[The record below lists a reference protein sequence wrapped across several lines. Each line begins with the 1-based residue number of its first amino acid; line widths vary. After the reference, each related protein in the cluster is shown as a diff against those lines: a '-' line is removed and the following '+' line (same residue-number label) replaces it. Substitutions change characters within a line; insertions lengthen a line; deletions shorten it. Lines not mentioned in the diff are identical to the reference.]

1 MHFLAPPALHA
12 MDEGALEEL
21 LGRTDLVVAA
31 GAGEVRGLAA
41 AALLFADYAVLD
53 VDATLHID
61 IPQTWAATV
70 RRIGRHKALRLHIDQ
85 RTTMTAVEAKQE
97 GLCDELIAELSN
109 GDAQA
114 WLERW
119 MQGRSALALD
129 SAAMLIRS
137 RGGDALERAE
147 FARLFA
153 IGEPQRGLRAFLG
166 RRSNFV

>member
-1 MHFLAPPALHA
+1 MFFLAAAELRAVDARAL
-12 MDEGALEEL
+12 DEL
-21 LGRTDLVVAA
+21 LARTELVVAA

-53 VDATLHID
+53 AGATLHLD
-61 IPQTWAATV
+61 APEGWAAAAW
-70 RRIGRHKALRLHIDQ
+70 RLGRGALRLHVEQ
-85 RTTMTAVEAKQE
+85 RVVLHATDANAT
-97 GLCDELIAELSN
+97 GLCDEVISA
-109 GDAQA
+109 DARA

-129 SAAMLIRS
+129 SAAALIRR

-153 IGEPQRGLRAFLG
+153 IGEPQRGLRAFLS
-166 RRSNFV
+166 RNL